1 MFLSLFSK
9 KMIMT
14 ISKATKKEAL
24 AAGVIIV
31 VLSVLYFMP
40 GTAERLVTEEEEQ
53 HNRDITKANTVNYCP
68 RHPSE
73 FCDNAMMGWFKKC
86 NTNPE
91 YYSSFPTCIDGRLTD
106 YLLTRNLI
114 SKDFIGAQEIT

>member
-24 AAGVIIV
+24 TAGVIIV

-53 HNRDITKANTVNYCP
+53 HNRDITKANTLNYCP

-86 NTNPE
+86 NTDPE

-106 YLLTRNLI
+106 YLLTRSLI
-114 SKDFIGAQEIT
+114 SEDSIGAQEIT